1 MDVRTALNQRRA
13 VKQFDVE
20 HEISDDQLQA
30 LFDPVLLTPT
40 SYNLQHYRFVVV
52 RNKERKIELCEASF
66 NQRQVSD
73 CSAVIVVISKLAAHE
88 DAAVIYDHLPKEIS
102 ARLVGMIES
111 FYGDAPLLQ
120 RDEAMRSGSLAAMT
134 LMLVASEMGWETCPM
149 IGYDPD
155 KVSQILSIP
164 ADHVTVMMICLGK
177 ATHANRER
185 AARYEMS
192 EVVSL
197 ENFSGLPLK

>member
-20 HEISDDQLQA
+20 HEINDEQLQE
-30 LFDPVLLTPT
+30 LFEPVLLTPT

-52 RNKERKIELCEASF
+52 RSKERKLELCEASF

-73 CSAVIVVISKLAAHE
+73 CSAVIVVTSKLSAHE
-88 DAAVIYDHLPKEIS
+88 DATVIYDHLPEETT

-111 FYGDAPLLQ
+111 FYGDAPQLQ
-120 RDEAMRSGSLAAMT
+120 HDEAMRSGSLAAMT
-134 LMLVASEMGWETCPM
+134 LMLVASEMGWDTCPM
-149 IGYDPD
+149 IGYDPA

-164 ADHVTVMMICLGK
+164 TDHITVMMICLGK
-177 ATHANRER
+177 AANTQRER
-185 AARYEMS
+185 AARYQLS

-197 ENFSGLPLK
+197 EGFSGPPLK